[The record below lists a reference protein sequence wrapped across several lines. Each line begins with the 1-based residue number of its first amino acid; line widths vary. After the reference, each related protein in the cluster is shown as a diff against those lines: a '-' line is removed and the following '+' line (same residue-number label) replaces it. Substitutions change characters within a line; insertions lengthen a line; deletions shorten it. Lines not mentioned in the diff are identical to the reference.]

1 MNQLRDRLAAA
12 NPVPDS
18 RCYSREQITATV
30 SMILSDAA
38 QAERALTGHS
48 IDVKA
53 LAQENVMQE
62 QTTAPSAFAQPA
74 EIRAASQ
81 HRRRRRLMVGLF
93 AGLIVVPTA
102 AAAVVGGMHT
112 GFFGPPAKV
121 GYVPMNVPGEELLNS
136 NDPEILSVVQDLT
149 TTVPLPP
156 GASYAPLLKRY
167 PTAEN
172 SLVQR
177 TTLAQDVSYYAQ
189 CTWYQDWL
197 TGDATRR
204 AADQPTIDAMPTSSV
219 WRFVTDDFSGG
230 RSHDLLDLAKTI
242 AAETRVG
249 TTTTIA
255 QHIKVNCLGRSPVME
270 NPGPSPTPPPPK
282 KLH

>member
-48 IDVKA
+48 TDVKA
-53 LAQENVMQE
+53 RAQEIVMDE
-62 QTTAPSAFAQPA
+62 QTTAPSAIEHSD
-74 EIRAASQ
+74 EIRAARPSR
-81 HRRRRRLMVGLF
+81 RRRRRLMVGLF
-93 AGLIVVPTA
+93 AGVIVVPTA

-112 GFFGPPAKV
+112 GFFGPPAQV

-136 NDPEILSVVQDLT
+136 KDPEILRVVQGLT
-149 TTVPLPP
+149 TEVPLPP

-177 TTLAQDVSYYAQ
+177 TTLAQSVSFYAQ
-189 CTWYQDWL
+189 CEWYQDWL
-197 TGDATRR
+197 KGDATRR
-204 AADQPTIDAMPTSSV
+204 AADQPTIDAMPTSKV

-230 RSHDLLDLAKTI
+230 RTHDMLDLAKTI

-249 TTTTIA
+249 TTTAIA
-255 QHIKVNCLGRSPVME
+255 QHIKVNCLGRSPQIQS
-270 NPGPSPTPPPPK
+270 PGPSPK
-282 KLH
+282 S